1 MYSGIFYQSNKA
13 IALRYRCENIRRRKH
28 LKCFIQYKFQNFN
41 PLILLCN
48 IYNSLTFDI
57 SCTICFQQH
66 PPPLLSIYLL
76 CWLWQRRKINWIKAF
91 VYTSCSYSDLL
102 SLHQILVF
110 ANKRQSICSLIL
122 FATVVGRKHKV
133 SFSTVE
139 VAVAQNS
146 KVKHEYRKNISHFNT
161 YRLYNTG
168 CEYQTLAPM

>member
-1 MYSGIFYQSNKA
+1 M
-13 IALRYRCENIRRRKH
+13 
-28 LKCFIQYKFQNFN
+28 
-41 PLILLCN
+41 
-48 IYNSLTFDI
+48 TFDI

-122 FATVVGRKHKV
+122 FAAVVGRNRRSHSQLWKWQLRKIEKLSV
-133 SFSTVE
+133 SYLLLSVVFLGKE
-139 VAVAQNS
+139 
-146 KVKHEYRKNISHFNT
+146 KYFNT
-161 YRLYNTG
+161 NCLYVND
-168 CEYQTLAPM
+168 CKYKTLAPM

>member
-122 FATVVGRKHKV
+122 FATVVGRNRRSHSQLWKWQLRKIAKLNM
-133 SFSTVE
+133 STE
-139 VAVAQNS
+139 
-146 KVKHEYRKNISHFNT
+146 KIFHISTHIVCTIPGVNT
-161 YRLYNTG
+161 RH
-168 CEYQTLAPM
+168 

>member
-1 MYSGIFYQSNKA
+1 M
-13 IALRYRCENIRRRKH
+13 
-28 LKCFIQYKFQNFN
+28 
-41 PLILLCN
+41 
-48 IYNSLTFDI
+48 TFDI

-122 FATVVGRKHKV
+122 FAAVVGRNRRSHSQLWKWQLRKIEKLSV
-133 SFSTVE
+133 SYLLLSVVFL
-139 VAVAQNS
+139 
-146 KVKHEYRKNISHFNT
+146 VKEKYFNT
-161 YRLYNTG
+161 NCLYVNG
-168 CEYQTLAPM
+168 SKYKTLATSSNVNARAWWNVVEGLPSRWCEGENM